1 MNHQKAL
8 KPRKCKHCRE
18 PYTPSKPMQTACS
31 IPCAL
36 ALAQKA
42 KEKAKAV
49 KAKEERKAD
58 RERKEKLKTLAD
70 YKRESQAAVN
80 AFVRQRDL
88 GKPCISCGRHH
99 QGEIHAGHYLSRGA
113 HPELALEPRNIYA
126 QCAPCN
132 THMSGN
138 QINYRKGLIARE
150 GIELVEWLEGQHEPK
165 KWTRE
170 ELIAIKATYKAKLKQ
185 LQSA

>member
-1 MNHQKAL
+1 
-8 KPRKCKHCRE
+8 
-18 PYTPSKPMQTACS
+18 MQTACS

-42 KEKAKAV
+42 KEKAQAV

-58 RERKEKLKTLAD
+58 RARREKLKTLAD
-70 YKRESQAAVN
+70 YKREAQSAVN

-88 GKPCISCGRHH
+88 GKACISCGRHH

-113 HPELALEPRNIYA
+113 HPELALDPRNIHS

-132 THMSGN
+132 TYLSGN

-150 GIELVEWLEGQHEPK
+150 GIELVEWLEGPHEPK
-165 KWTRE
+165 KLTRE
-170 ELIAIKATYKAKLKQ
+170 ELTAIRDHYRKALREMKKQ
-185 LQSA
+185 E